1 MKKVTTWV
9 LMLCLV
15 LSGALCYASGAAGAE
30 NGRLTMPC
38 KLLTMLVLALFV
50 GASTNLIGQTT
61 FERKI
66 PIEGCSVE
74 LPGPEC
80 VVAGDDG
87 YIVNVPLGIW
97 NTILYDYRILK
108 LSTDGN
114 IINELN
120 YSVVGER
127 VVCYWQIVKLSLG
140 NSNEQNHYLAVGGLC
155 DPHDDVVNTTLT
167 DILFLVF
174 NEELEVEYERVEDVS
189 EIVEHYSTWGRP
201 RVVFDND
208 GNLVIATFA
217 RVNGG
222 ELKRLYT
229 HVELDKVNWIGEITH
244 FVRESPE
251 DVGWILDFFHLGN
264 GTYGQLEMINGPGTI
279 IYRINDDLEAE
290 RIKELGSI
298 EYRRGSYTYTPRL
311 LDGGGCVMLDD
322 STLFFPAM
330 MRRFYNYT
338 NSKDGI
344 GTMKMTIDFDTISV
358 DFQDCENLDT
368 TERLLSRHPAILY
381 GNNLYMCYTRNFNE
395 WSASQPS
402 YTVLCKYDTDLNLIW
417 KRWYNDS
424 EWRFCYYATD
434 MTATND
440 DGILITGYCCKRED
454 YGNMMLYLLKVDADG
469 LLSLPEADVKVRPYC
484 FYPNPVQAQLQ
495 MQFSPDVQPKQ
506 VELYDLQGRL
516 VSTQRNDFGSIDMSL
531 LPAGAYMLRVTL
543 EDGMVYS
550 DKVVKE

>member
-1 MKKVTTWV
+1 LDGGLDKILMLYFSAVNRFTTRVIKLNQLLIQNSIIMKKKVFITI
-9 LMLCLV
+9 
-15 LSGALCYASGAAGAE
+15 
-30 NGRLTMPC
+30 
-38 KLLTMLVLALFV
+38 VLALFV
-50 GASTNLIGQTT
+50 GASTNLKGQTT
-61 FERKI
+61 FERMI

-80 VVAGDDG
+80 VVAGDGG

-108 LSTDGN
+108 LSTDGD

-208 GNLVIATFA
+208 GNLVVATFA
-217 RVNGG
+217 KVIGG
-222 ELKRLYT
+222 ELKRVYT
-229 HVELDKVNWIGEITH
+229 HVELDKTNWIGEITH
-244 FVRESPE
+244 FVKESPE
-251 DVGWILDFFHLGN
+251 DVGWIWDFFPLSD
-264 GTYGQLEMINGPGTI
+264 GTYRQIEEVNMTGGIG
-279 IYRINDDLEAE
+279 YRINSDFEAE
-290 RIKELGSI
+290 KILEFRDI
-298 EYRRGSYTYTPRL
+298 RFHRGNFTFSPNL
-311 LDGGGCVMLDD
+311 LDCGGHTLLND
-322 STLFFPAM
+322 STLFIPAI
-330 MRRFYNYT
+330 MRDAST
-338 NSKDGI
+338 DGI
-344 GTMKMTIDFDTISV
+344 GTMELTVDFDTIKAHIL
-358 DFQDCENLDT
+358 DFADSDT
-368 TERLLSRHPAILY
+368 MERIFSRHPLIHRED
-381 GNNLYMCYTRNFNE
+381 NLNMCYTRDMHN
-395 WSASQPS
+395 WHPSQAS

-417 KRWYNDS
+417 KRWYRDT
-424 EWRFCYYATD
+424 ERQFCYYATD
-434 MTATND
+434 MVASND
-440 DGILITGYCCKRED
+440 GGILITGYCCKRED

-469 LLSLPEADVKVRPYC
+469 LLSLPEAEVQVRPYC
-484 FYPNPVQAQLQ
+484 FYPNPVKTQLQ

-516 VSTQRNDFGSIDMSL
+516 VHVQRNDFRSIDMGQ
-531 LPAGAYMLRVTL
+531 LPAGTYMLRVAL
-543 EDGMVYS
+543 EDGKTYS
-550 DKVVKE
+550 DKVVKD